1 MTHKIVT
8 ERYRKGKDIMISYD
22 QITEQA
28 ADACKFLD
36 KLDDVTQKAIYI
48 AINMFLAQKQTQD
61 QKTIEEFLKKS

>member
-1 MTHKIVT
+1 
-8 ERYRKGKDIMISYD
+8 MILYD

-36 KLDDVTQKAIYI
+36 KLDIVTQKAIYI

-61 QKTIEEFLKKS
+61 KKTIDEFLKKS

>member
-1 MTHKIVT
+1 
-8 ERYRKGKDIMISYD
+8 MIPYS

-36 KLDDVTQKAIYI
+36 KLDEVTQKAIYI

-61 QKTIEEFLKKS
+61 IKTIDEFLKKN

>member
-1 MTHKIVT
+1 
-8 ERYRKGKDIMISYD
+8 MIPYS

-36 KLDDVTQKAIYI
+36 KLDEVTQKAIYI

>member
-1 MTHKIVT
+1 MLK
-8 ERYRKGKDIMISYD
+8 YS

-61 QKTIEEFLKKS
+61 KKTIDEFLKKS